1 MTNQTLN
8 SENST
13 QAQQSHGQAQHAAER
28 QQGQA
33 EHELLNK
40 TRRQLSA
47 SFRDPSGFLFS
58 RGGVLYR
65 QINHKYEQEYTRLM
79 ESGLYDKLVK
89 AGLLVQHAESEEAP
103 AESDLAYK
111 IIQPERVPFISYPYE
126 WSFGQLKD
134 AALATLSI
142 QRRALKVGMSLK
154 DASAYNIQFVR
165 GKAMLI
171 DTLSFEYYKEGQPWV
186 AYRQFCQHFLAPLAL
201 MALKDIRLNQLLRV
215 YIDGV
220 PLDLASELLPSKTK
234 FNFGLLT
241 NIHLH
246 AGAQKKYSGAEVKS
260 RPATTF
266 GKQAM
271 IGLIEGLDSA
281 VRKLD
286 WKPGGTEWG
295 NYYDITN
302 YSDAAFEHKKQ
313 LVGEWVVRMKPKLVC
328 DLGANNGVF
337 SRVAG
342 EDGAYVISSDIDPAA
357 VEQNYRQMKSEKN
370 ENLLPLLLDLT
381 NPSPSIGWANEER
394 DSFAGRGPADMVLA
408 LALIHHLAISNN
420 VPLPQVADFFAH
432 MGKYLVIE
440 FVPKSDSQVQKL
452 LVSREDIFPN
462 YTREGFETA
471 FRQRFKICEAVN
483 VRESER
489 VLYLMERL

>member
-1 MTNQTLN
+1 MTKSNQN
-8 SENST
+8 S
-13 QAQQSHGQAQHAAER
+13 G
-28 QQGQA
+28 
-33 EHELLNK
+33 
-40 TRRQLSA
+40 QLSA

-58 RGGVLYR
+58 CGGVLYR
-65 QINHKYEQEYTRLM
+65 QVNSKYEQEYARLM
-79 ESGLYDKLVK
+79 DSGLYGKLVK
-89 AGLLVQHAESEEAP
+89 AGLLIPHVEVDQDP
-103 AESDLAYK
+103 AASDSVHK

-142 QRRALKVGMSLK
+142 QRRALKAGMSLK
-154 DASAYNIQFVR
+154 DASAYNIQFVH
-165 GKAMLI
+165 GKPTLI
-171 DTLSFEYYKEGQPWV
+171 DTLSFEIYKEGQPWV

-201 MALKDIRLNQLLRV
+201 MALKDVRLNQFLRV

-220 PLDLASELLPSKTK
+220 PLDLASQLLPSRTR

-246 AGAQKKYSGAEVKS
+246 AGAQKRYSSAEVKLRTGTMS
-260 RPATTF
+260 
-266 GKQAM
+266 KQAM
-271 IGLIEGLDSA
+271 TGLIDSLDSA
-281 VRKLD
+281 IRKLD

-313 LVGEWVVRMKPKLVC
+313 LIREWSARMKPALVW

-342 EDGAYVISSDIDPAA
+342 EAGAYVVSSDIDPTA
-357 VEQNYRQMKSEKN
+357 VEQNYRQVKSAKE

-394 DSFAGRGPADMVLA
+394 DSFGGRGPADMVLA

-420 VPLPQVADFFAH
+420 VPLPQVADFFAKT
-432 MGKYLVIE
+432 GKWLVIE

-452 LVSREDIFPN
+452 LVSREDIFPT
-462 YTREGFETA
+462 YTREGFEEA
-471 FRQRFKICEAVN
+471 FKQRFKICEAVN
-483 VRESER
+483 VREAER